1 MRNVVLLE
9 RLERVVTGRA
19 LRSDAIAGMV
29 CRTFGYLCVRAPSR
43 WDRPFLSRSVR
54 VRRSVLL
61 RERLGRCVTGRVLSD
76 PRQISHRESR
86 NFKAC
91 IVLVGSEINFS

>member
-9 RLERVVTGRA
+9 RLEGVVTGRA
-19 LRSDAIAGMV
+19 LRSDALAGMV
-29 CRTFGYLCVRAPSR
+29 CRPFGSFCHGAPSR
-43 WDRPFLSRSVR
+43 WDRTFLSRSVR

-76 PRQISHRESR
+76 PKRISHREIR
-86 NFKAC
+86 YFKTCMFCFDMLDSA
-91 IVLVGSEINFS
+91 

>member
-9 RLERVVTGRA
+9 RLERVVTERA
-19 LRSDAIAGMV
+19 LRSDALAGMV
-29 CRTFGYLCVRAPSR
+29 CRALESVCHGAPSR
-43 WDRPFLSRSVR
+43 WDRTFLSRSVR

-76 PRQISHRESR
+76 PKRISHRESSY
-86 NFKAC
+86 FKTC
-91 IVLVGSEINFS
+91 IFWLDLFVSA

>member
-19 LRSDAIAGMV
+19 LRSDALAGMV
-29 CRTFGYLCVRAPSR
+29 CRPFGSFCHGAPSR
-43 WDRPFLSRSVR
+43 WDRTFLSRSVR

-76 PRQISHRESR
+76 PKRILHRESR
-86 NFKAC
+86 DFNSCVVCLYRF
-91 IVLVGSEINFS
+91 GST